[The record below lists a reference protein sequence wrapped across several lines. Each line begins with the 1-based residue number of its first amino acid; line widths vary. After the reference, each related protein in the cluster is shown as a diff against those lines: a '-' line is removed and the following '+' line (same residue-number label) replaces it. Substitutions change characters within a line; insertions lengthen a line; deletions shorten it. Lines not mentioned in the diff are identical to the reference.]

1 MPRAGLFYM
10 SVPTEQD
17 PRWQSVLQ
25 RDAGA
30 DDTFVY
36 GVTTTGIY
44 CRPSCP
50 SRIAAPAHV
59 SFYASPQEAEVAGF
73 RPCQRCRP
81 NGPSLAQA
89 RAQMVAQ
96 ACRLIE
102 SAEEL
107 PVLDDLAAQLGVS
120 PYHFHR
126 CFKAITGLTPKA
138 WGAAHRAHRMRAGL
152 VEPGAS
158 VTRAIHGAG
167 FSSGSRFYERANDML
182 GMPPAV
188 YRSGGAG
195 EAIHFAVG
203 ESSLGAIMVA
213 RTHKGI
219 CALTLGDDPD
229 LLVRDL
235 QDRFP
240 KADLIGGDVAF
251 EAVVA
256 QVVGFVEAPRLGLDL
271 PLDIRGTAFQQRV
284 WQALMQVPAGETVS
298 YAEIARRIG
307 APKAMRAV
315 AQACGANAIA
325 VAIPCHRV
333 VRHDGAL
340 SGYRWGVERKRALL
354 DREAGS

>member
-1 MPRAGLFYM
+1 MPCAELSSM

-17 PRWQSVLQ
+17 PRWQSVLK

-30 DDTFVY
+30 DEAFVY
-36 GVTTTGIY
+36 AVKTTGIY
-44 CRPSCP
+44 CRPSCHSRRAHP
-50 SRIAAPAHV
+50 SAMC
-59 SFYASPQEAEVAGF
+59 FYASSAEAEVAGF
-73 RPCQRCRP
+73 RACQRCRP
-81 NGPSLAQA
+81 DGLSPAQV
-89 RAQMVAQ
+89 RVQMVAG

-102 SAEEL
+102 AAEEPL
-107 PVLDDLAAQLGVS
+107 ALDDLAARLGVS

-126 CFKAITGLTPKA
+126 SFKALTGLTPKA
-138 WGAAHRAHRMRAGL
+138 WGTAHRARKMRDELA
-152 VEPGAS
+152 EPGAS

-167 FSSGSRFYERANDML
+167 FNSASRFYERSNEVL
-182 GMPPAV
+182 GMSPMV
-188 YRSGGAG
+188 FKDGGRG
-195 EAIHFAVG
+195 ELIRFAVG
-203 ESSLGAIMVA
+203 QCTLGAILVA
-213 RTHKGI
+213 RTEKGI

-240 KADLIGGDVAF
+240 KAELVGGDAAF

-256 QVVGFVEAPRLGLDL
+256 QVVGFVEAPRLGLGL

-284 WQALMQVPAGETVS
+284 WRALMQVPAGQTVS

-354 DREAGS
+354 KREAE

>member
-1 MPRAGLFYM
+1 M
-10 SVPTEQD
+10 SIPTEQD
-17 PRWQSVLQ
+17 PRWQSVLK

-30 DDTFVY
+30 DGGFVY
-36 GVTTTGIY
+36 AVKTTGIY

-50 SRIAAPAHV
+50 SRLARPAHV
-59 SFYASPQEAEVAGF
+59 RFYTSPVEAEVAGY
-73 RPCQRCRP
+73 RACQRCRP
-81 NGPSLAQA
+81 DGPSLAQA
-89 RAQMVAQ
+89 RAEMVAQ

-102 SAEEL
+102 AAEEA
-107 PVLDDLAAQLGVS
+107 PALDELAARLGVS

-126 CFKAITGLTPKA
+126 CFKALTGLTPKA
-138 WGAAHRAHRMRAGL
+138 WGVAHRARKMRGEL
-152 VEPGAS
+152 VAPGAN

-167 FSSGSRFYERANDML
+167 FGSGSRFYERANDVL
-182 GMPPAV
+182 GMPPTT
-188 YRSGGAG
+188 YRNGGRG
-195 EAIHFAVG
+195 EVIHFALGACV
-203 ESSLGAIMVA
+203 LGAILVA
-213 RTHKGI
+213 RTQKGI
-219 CALTLGDDPD
+219 CALTLGDDPE
-229 LLVRDL
+229 LLLRDL

-240 KADLIGGDVAF
+240 KAELVGGDAAF

-284 WQALMQVPAGETVS
+284 WQALMQVPVGETVS
-298 YAEIARRIG
+298 YAEIAHRIG

-354 DREAGS
+354 EREAEG